1 MYRILFTKQADKM
14 LRKMPR
20 NTAQLIR
27 ERLAQLADGPHARNP
42 NVTRLQGRPGYR
54 LRVGDWRVIYDVS
67 LYDVSYNDVEDDRLI
82 ILVLKI
88 ATRGGVYR

>member
-1 MYRILFTKQADKM
+1 MYHILFAKQADKV

-27 ERLAQLADGPHARNP
+27 QKLEQLAEDPFARNP

-54 LRVGDWRVIYDVS
+54 LRVGNWRVIYE
-67 LYDVSYNDVEDDRLI
+67 VENDRLI
-82 ILVLKI
+82 ILVLRI
-88 ATRGGVYR
+88 ASRGGVYR